1 MILHKIFIGDEYKKS
16 VVPIEKYPTTSI
28 LSVMRINARY
38 NAHVPITIKKVFK
51 TESHKY
57 RFDSIIKYINIRI
70 KDIIPEIINDACII
84 ALCNILPYMYH
95 IRQFM

>member
-1 MILHKIFIGDEYKKS
+1 MWIGETNKKS
-16 VVPIEKYPTTSI
+16 VVPIEKYPTTII
-28 LSVMRINARY
+28 LSIMRINARY
-38 NAHVPITIKKVFK
+38 TPHVPITTKKVFN